1 MIYSSYGIQ
10 LRATKIDCNLNGNEL
25 ETYASIYPNIQTTY
39 RSSCSQV
46 TEWLFYRFCKIP
58 GKATA
63 VESYFSTATGHAIL
77 LKEDPTMG
85 VFMKTFRTATS
96 KFIDNSHSSCPLFP
110 ALLVCREGKGKF
122 RILILI
128 LTSLGFY
135 VRSPPG

>member
-1 MIYSSYGIQ
+1 M
-10 LRATKIDCNLNGNEL
+10 
-25 ETYASIYPNIQTTY
+25 
-39 RSSCSQV
+39 
-46 TEWLFYRFCKIP
+46 
-58 GKATA
+58 
-63 VESYFSTATGHAIL
+63 ESYFSTATGHAIL
-77 LKEDPTMG
+77 LKEDPTTG